1 VAPKLE
7 PEWEHKVKKMLLVAL
22 LRWEPQ
28 APRTRRGCSSGRGTF
43 TMARLADRAADLHR
57 TPGRGAAVRRA
68 GDRLRDLDQRIRS
81 VADQQQHLG
90 QRLGLGVNGVIVG
103 EDLVRDLNGDG
114 LYNCCD
120 ANGDIGNPGDFSAW
134 VKDWCFTG
142 TCINYAFVRREVPEP
157 ASLALLGLGLAG
169 LGLSRR
175 RRA

>member
-1 VAPKLE
+1 
-7 PEWEHKVKKMLLVAL
+7 VKKMLLVAL
-22 LRWEPQ
+22 LAMGASSTANAAWLFVGSWNVHDGPDWPTEPQ
-28 APRTRRGCSSGRGTF
+28 IYTGRQAAALLFGGLATDYAISTNGSDPLQINNSTWVSGW
-43 TMARLADRAADLHR
+43 
-57 TPGRGAAVRRA
+57 
-68 GDRLRDLDQRIRS
+68 
-81 VADQQQHLG
+81 
-90 QRLGLGVNGVIVG
+90 GLGVNGVIVG